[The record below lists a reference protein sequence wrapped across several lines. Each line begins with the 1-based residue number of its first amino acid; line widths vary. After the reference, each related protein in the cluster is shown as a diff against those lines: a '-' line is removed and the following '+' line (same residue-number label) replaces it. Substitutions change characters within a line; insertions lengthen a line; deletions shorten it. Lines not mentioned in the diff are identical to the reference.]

1 MSTSTQIEKRPAVG
15 GVAVRRRDG
24 AESVGFL
31 HFKRR
36 VLILGAGPLA
46 QELGRVL
53 MMRSGNSVEVV
64 GFLDLKGV
72 RLGEPLVNRKI
83 LGSYDQVEEIAQRH
97 RVDTIAVCLED
108 RRAVL
113 PVQSLLDM
121 KVMGREVVDGNALI
135 EAESGRLS
143 IDHLR
148 PSTLIFSDGF
158 RRRRLTMIV
167 KRALDICIAITGL
180 VFLLPLF
187 VLVGILIKADS
198 PGPILY
204 RQLRVGLRGEPYV
217 MWKFRSMRQD
227 AERNGAAWAAHKDPR
242 VSRVGRWLRKW
253 RVDEWPQLINVL
265 RGEMSCVGPRP
276 ERPEFVRE
284 LRASIPYYDLRQSV
298 RPGITGWAQ
307 TRFRYG
313 ASAEDAHVKLQ
324 YDLYYVKNLSLAL
337 DFTIMAR
344 TVRVILAGEGAR

>member
-1 MSTSTQIEKRPAVG
+1 MNTSTQLEKRPGLVG
-15 GVAVRRRDG
+15 AAVRPPASPR
-24 AESVGFL
+24 AAGFL
-31 HFKRR
+31 RLKRR
-36 VLILGAGPLA
+36 VLILGAGQLA
-46 QELGRVL
+46 QELYRVL
-53 MMRSGNSVEVV
+53 MARSEHSVEVV
-64 GFLDLKGV
+64 GFLEKNTFM
-72 RLGEPLVNRKI
+72 LGESLVNPKI
-83 LGSYDQVEEIAQRH
+83 IGSYDQVREIAQLH
-97 RVDTIAVCLED
+97 HVDTIAVCLED
-108 RRAVL
+108 RRTVL
-113 PVQSLLDM
+113 PMQSLLDM

-135 EAESGRLS
+135 EKESGRLS

-158 RRRRLTMIV
+158 RRRWLAMIV
-167 KRALDICIAITGL
+167 KRALDILIAITGL
-180 VFLLPLF
+180 ILVLPLF

-198 PGPILY
+198 LGPILY
-204 RQLRVGLRGEPYV
+204 RQRRVGLRGEPYV

-227 AERNGAAWAAHKDPR
+227 AERNGAVWAASKDPR

-284 LRASIPYYDLRQSV
+284 LRSSIPYYDLRQSV

-313 ASAEDAHVKLQ
+313 ASRDDAHVKLQ

-337 DFTIMAR
+337 DLR
-344 TVRVILAGEGAR
+344 ILANTVKVVLAGSGAR

>member
-1 MSTSTQIEKRPAVG
+1 MNASSELLKRPSVG
-15 GVAVRRRDG
+15 SAAVRRPARRK
-24 AESVGFL
+24 AIGFL
-31 HFKRR
+31 NLKRR
-36 VLILGAGPLA
+36 VLILGAGRLA
-46 QELGRVL
+46 QELCRVL
-53 MMRSGNSVEVV
+53 IARSGNSVEVV
-64 GFLDLKGV
+64 GFLDV
-72 RLGEPLVNRKI
+72 NTDRLGASLVRHKI
-83 LGSYDQVEEIAQRH
+83 IGSYDQVEELAQH
-97 RVDTIAVCLED
+97 HQVDTIAVCLED

-113 PVQSLLDM
+113 PVQVLLDM

-148 PSTLIFSDGF
+148 PSMLIFSEGF
-158 RRRRLTMIV
+158 RRRWLTMV
-167 KRALDICIAITGL
+167 LKRAVDIVIAITGL
-180 VFLLPLF
+180 IVLQPLF
-187 VLVGILIKADS
+187 VLVGILIKIDS
-198 PGPILY
+198 PGPVLY

-227 AERNGAAWAAHKDPR
+227 AERNGATWAAHKDPR

-337 DFTIMAR
+337 DFRIMAR
-344 TVRVILAGEGAR
+344 TIKVVLAGHGAR

>member
-1 MSTSTQIEKRPAVG
+1 MSVSTQVEKRPIVSARVTSRPAAPG
-15 GVAVRRRDG
+15 TA
-24 AESVGFL
+24 GFL
-31 HFKRR
+31 NFRRR

-46 QELGRVL
+46 QELCRVL
-53 MMRSGNSVEVV
+53 VGRGGYSDDVV
-64 GFLDLKGV
+64 GFLDQSPF
-72 RLGEPLVNRKI
+72 RLGESLANRKI
-83 LGSYDQVEEIAQRH
+83 VGSYDQVDEVVERLG
-97 RVDTIAVCLED
+97 VDTIAVCLED

-121 KVMGREVVDGNALI
+121 KVMGREVVDGHALI

-148 PSTLIFSDGF
+148 PSALIFSDGF
-158 RRRRLTMIV
+158 RRRRLTMIG
-167 KRALDICIAITGL
+167 KRALDGL
-180 VFLLPLF
+180 VAVLGMTLLFPVFLLI
-187 VLVGILIKADS
+187 GAIIKLDS
-198 PGPILY
+198 PGPVFY
-204 RQLRVGLRGEPYV
+204 RQLRVGLRGEPYI

-253 RVDEWPQLINVL
+253 RIDEWPQLINVI

-284 LRASIPYYDLRQSV
+284 LTSTIPYYDLRHAV

-324 YDLYYVKNLSLAL
+324 YDLYYVKNLSLRL
-337 DFTIMAR
+337 DLRIMAN
-344 TVRVILAGEGAR
+344 TIRVVLSGVGAR